1 MMSGVAI
8 LDMDGTLLSRRSIDV
23 FCTVLGLTE
32 KLAGIDKLSPDL
44 PAYRVSEMIAAFFEG
59 VPRHSLEDLFD
70 SIPLS
75 DGADEFVSYLKSKG
89 FFIAIATDSYE
100 FIAERLARK
109 IGADTVYGN
118 IVEMQDG
125 ILTGRLLT
133 KPRCLK
139 IKGCRQYSTCKLW
152 FMRELIDMVG
162 GLTLAV
168 GDGESDFCAITEADM
183 GVAFRP
189 KTQSI
194 ATIADTVASDYS
206 EVESWLQREITTRRC
221 QSR

>member
-32 KLAGIDKLSPDL
+32 KLAEIDKLSPDL

-59 VPRHSLEDLFD
+59 VPRHRLESIFD
-70 SIPLS
+70 AIPLS
-75 DGADEFVSYLKSKG
+75 DGADEFVSHLKSKG

-100 FIAERLARK
+100 FLAERLARK

-118 IVEMQDG
+118 IVEMRDG
-125 ILTGRLLT
+125 LLTGKLLT

-139 IKGCRQYSTCKLW
+139 IRGCRQYSTCKLS
-152 FMRELIDMVG
+152 FMRELSGRVG

-168 GDGESDFCAITEADM
+168 GDGESDFCAISEADM

-189 KTQSI
+189 KAQSI
-194 ATIADTVASDYS
+194 VMVADTVASNYS
-206 EVESWLQREITTRRC
+206 EVKSWLQREITTRRC